1 VHSNTNFAPA
11 RTYDNDSNMAP
22 RSKSKA
28 KNSRK
33 PTSGNPM
40 TRRGLISAAAGG
52 ASLLANQAAAQTSGT
67 SRLRLSLA
75 CWNYDRTR
83 PLTDGRVPVDGIDLT
98 YLTLPVEETFFRM
111 LRHHE
116 FDAAE
121 LSLSSYVLSLSSPNP
136 PFIAI
141 PVFPSRFFRHSCIY
155 VSAKSGIREPK
166 DLIGKRVGTPEY
178 QMTAGVWIRGILS
191 DEYQVPA
198 QSMSYFTG
206 GEEEPR
212 RDEKI
217 ALSLPPEFKVQP
229 IPLDKTLSQML
240 ESGELDAFQ
249 TARAPSSFNN
259 GSGKVRRLFE
269 NYPAVERDYYL
280 KTKIFPIMHTVVIR
294 RDVYAKYPW
303 VVQSLYKAF
312 VLAQREVY
320 RELHETAALHYML
333 PWLLPHVDETEKLMG
348 RDFWP
353 YGLDSNMNTLTTFL
367 RYSHEQGL
375 SKRQLTP
382 RDLFAPESL
391 ESFKI

>member
-1 VHSNTNFAPA
+1 
-11 RTYDNDSNMAP
+11 MAP

-28 KNSRK
+28 KNGRK
-33 PTSGNPM
+33 PTTANPM

-52 ASLLANQAAAQTSGT
+52 ASLLANQAAAQTSG
-67 SRLRLSLA
+67 SSKLRLSLA

-83 PLTDGRVPVDGIDLT
+83 PLMDGRVPVDGVDLT

-136 PFIAI
+136 PFVAI

-206 GEEEPR
+206 GEEEPG

-229 IPLDKTLSQML
+229 IPADRTLSRML

-249 TARAPSSFNN
+249 TARAPSSFTD

-269 NYPAVERDYYL
+269 NYPVVERDYYL

-312 VLAQREVY
+312 VLAQRDVY

-333 PWLLPHVDETEKLMG
+333 PWLLPHLEETEKLMG

-353 YGLDSNMNTLTTFL
+353 YGLDANMNTLTTFL
-367 RYSHEQGL
+367 RYSREQGL